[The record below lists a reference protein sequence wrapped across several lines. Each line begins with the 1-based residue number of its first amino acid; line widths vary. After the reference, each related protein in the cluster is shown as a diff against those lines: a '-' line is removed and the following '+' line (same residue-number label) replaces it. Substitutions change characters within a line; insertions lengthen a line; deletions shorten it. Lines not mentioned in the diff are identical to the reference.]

1 MEKSL
6 AAVKHRLTE
15 QKSLLKNKYRIS
27 RLGIFGSYIRGE
39 QRSGSDVDVLID
51 YDKAPSLIEL
61 VEIENMLS
69 DLLGLKVD
77 LVTSKG
83 LKPQLRQH
91 ILNEV
96 VYL

>member
-1 MEKSL
+1 MENSL
-6 AAVKHRLTE
+6 DAVKHRLAE
-15 QKSLLKNKYRIS
+15 QKSLLKNKYKII

-39 QRSGSDVDVLID
+39 QQSGSDVDVLID

-61 VEIENMLS
+61 IEIENMLS

-83 LKPQLRQH
+83 LKPQLRQR
-91 ILNEV
+91 ILDEV

>member
-1 MEKSL
+1 MKNSL
-6 AAVKHRLTE
+6 DFIKHRLAE
-15 QKSLLKNKYRIS
+15 QKSLLKNKYKII

-39 QRSGSDVDVLID
+39 QQSGSDVDVLID

-61 VEIENMLS
+61 IEIENMLS

-83 LKPQLRQH
+83 LKPQLRQR
-91 ILNEV
+91 ILDEV

>member
-1 MEKSL
+1 MDL
-6 AAVKHRLTE
+6 
-15 QKSLLKNKYRIS
+15 
-27 RLGIFGSYIRGE
+27 
-39 QRSGSDVDVLID
+39 LID

-61 VEIENMLS
+61 IEIENMLS

-91 ILNEV
+91 ILDEV

>member
-1 MEKSL
+1 M
-6 AAVKHRLTE
+6 
-15 QKSLLKNKYRIS
+15 
-27 RLGIFGSYIRGE
+27 
-39 QRSGSDVDVLID
+39 DVLID

-61 VEIENMLS
+61 IKIENMLS

-83 LKPQLRQH
+83 LKPQLRWH

-96 VYL
+96 V

>member
-1 MEKSL
+1 MKNSL
-6 AAVKHRLTE
+6 DAIKHRLAE
-15 QKSLLKNKYRIS
+15 QKSLLKNKYKII

-39 QRSGSDVDVLID
+39 QQSGSDVDVLID

-61 VEIENMLS
+61 IEIENMLS

-77 LVTSKG
+77 LVTSRG
-83 LKPQLRQH
+83 LKPQLRQR
-91 ILNEV
+91 ILDEV

>member
-1 MEKSL
+1 MKNSL
-6 AAVKHRLTE
+6 DFIKQCLVE
-15 QKSLLKNKYRIS
+15 QKSLLQNKYRIS

-39 QRSGSDVDVLID
+39 QRSESDVDVLID

-61 VEIENMLS
+61 IEIENMLS

-83 LKPQLRQH
+83 LKPQLRRH
-91 ILNEV
+91 ILDEV

>member
-1 MEKSL
+1 MTSL
-6 AAVKHRLTE
+6 DAVKRCLTG
-15 QKSLLKNKYRIS
+15 QKSLLKNKYHIS
-27 RLGIFGSYIRGE
+27 KVGIFGSYVRGE
-39 QRSGSDVDVLID
+39 QRNESDVDVLID
-51 YDKAPSLIEL
+51 YDEAPSLIAL
-61 VEIENMLS
+61 IEIENMLS
-69 DLLGLKVD
+69 DLLGMKVD

>member
-1 MEKSL
+1 MKNSL
-6 AAVKHRLTE
+6 DAVKHRLAE
-15 QKSLLKNKYRIS
+15 QKSLLKNKYKII

-39 QRSGSDVDVLID
+39 QQSGSDVDVLID

-61 VEIENMLS
+61 IEIENMLS

-83 LKPQLRQH
+83 LKPQLRQR
-91 ILNEV
+91 ILDEV

>member
-1 MEKSL
+1 MKNSL
-6 AAVKHRLTE
+6 DTVKHRLAE

-39 QRSGSDVDVLID
+39 QRNGSDVDVLID

-61 VEIENMLS
+61 IEIENMLS

-77 LVTSKG
+77 LVTSRG

-91 ILNEV
+91 ILDEV

>member
-1 MEKSL
+1 MKNSL
-6 AAVKHRLTE
+6 DAVKHRLAE
-15 QKSLLKNKYRIS
+15 QKSLLKNKYKII
-27 RLGIFGSYIRGE
+27 RLGIFGSYNRGE
-39 QRSGSDVDVLID
+39 QQSGSDVDVLID

-61 VEIENMLS
+61 IEIENMLS

-83 LKPQLRQH
+83 LKPQLRQR
-91 ILNEV
+91 ILDEV

>member
-6 AAVKHRLTE
+6 NTVKHRLTE
-15 QKSLLKNKYRIS
+15 QKSLLKHKYKIS

-51 YDKAPSLIEL
+51 YEKAPSLIEL
-61 VEIENMLS
+61 IEIENILS

-77 LVTSKG
+77 LVTSRG
-83 LKPQLRQH
+83 LKPQLRRH
-91 ILNEV
+91 ILDEV

>member
-6 AAVKHRLTE
+6 EAVKHCLAK
-15 QKSLLKNKYRIS
+15 QKSLLKEKYKIS

-61 VEIENMLS
+61 IEIENMLS

-77 LVTSKG
+77 LVTRTG
-83 LKPQLRQH
+83 LKPQLRRH
-91 ILNEV
+91 ILEEV

>member
-1 MEKSL
+1 MKNSL
-6 AAVKHRLTE
+6 DAIKHRLAE
-15 QKSLLKNKYRIS
+15 QKSLLKNKYKII

-39 QRSGSDVDVLID
+39 QQSGSDVDVLID

-61 VEIENMLS
+61 IEIENMLS

-83 LKPQLRQH
+83 LKPQLRQR
-91 ILNEV
+91 ILDEV

>member
-1 MEKSL
+1 MTSL
-6 AAVKHRLTE
+6 DAVKRCLTG
-15 QKSLLKNKYRIS
+15 QKSLLQNKYHIS
-27 RLGIFGSYIRGE
+27 KVGIFGSYVRGE
-39 QRSGSDVDVLID
+39 QRNGSDVDVLID
-51 YDKAPSLIEL
+51 YDKAPSLVALI
-61 VEIENMLS
+61 EIENILS
-69 DLLGLKVD
+69 DLLGMKVD

>member
-1 MEKSL
+1 MTSL
-6 AAVKHRLTE
+6 DAVKRCLTD
-15 QKSLLKNKYRIS
+15 QKSLLKNKYHIS
-27 RLGIFGSYIRGE
+27 KVGIFGSYVRGE
-39 QRSGSDVDVLID
+39 QRNESDVDVLID
-51 YDKAPSLIEL
+51 YDEAPSLIAL
-61 VEIENMLS
+61 IEIENMLS
-69 DLLGLKVD
+69 DLLGMKVD

>member
-1 MEKSL
+1 MTSL
-6 AAVKHRLTE
+6 DAVKRCLTE
-15 QKSLLKNKYRIS
+15 QKFLLQNKYHIS
-27 RLGIFGSYIRGE
+27 RVGIFGSYIRGE

-51 YDKAPSLIEL
+51 YDKAPSLVALI
-61 VEIENMLS
+61 EIENMLS
-69 DLLGLKVD
+69 DLLGMKVD

-91 ILNEV
+91 ILDEV

>member
-1 MEKSL
+1 MKNSL
-6 AAVKHRLTE
+6 DFIKQRLAE
-15 QKSLLKNKYRIS
+15 QKSLLHNKYKII

-39 QRSGSDVDVLID
+39 QQSGSDVDVLID

-61 VEIENMLS
+61 IEIENMLS

-77 LVTSKG
+77 LVTSRG
-83 LKPQLRQH
+83 LKPQLRQR
-91 ILNEV
+91 ILDEV

>member
-1 MEKSL
+1 MENSL
-6 AAVKHRLTE
+6 DAVKHRLAE
-15 QKSLLKNKYRIS
+15 QKSLLKNKYKII

-39 QRSGSDVDVLID
+39 QQSGSDVDVLID

-61 VEIENMLS
+61 IEIENMLS

-77 LVTSKG
+77 LVTSRG
-83 LKPQLRQH
+83 LKPQLRQR
-91 ILNEV
+91 ILDEV